1 RNRLT
6 NIGAANPDG
15 SKPVWTYEDDYHYKE
30 LTPYRSSEGKPLY
43 SYYLLRTDGVFQTDA
58 EAAAYVNSN
67 GQRLQPKAKAG
78 DLKFV
83 DIDQNGSIGEGDYEF
98 RGNAMPKMTY
108 AFSAGFSYKKFSFD
122 FMLQGSYGAKLF
134 NAYKYTTLNEAVG
147 SFNRSEKILK
157 ALEGPTYDVPRISMT
172 DDNDNFGRI
181 SDWYLESGSYLRMKN
196 ISISYSFSDLLRK
209 LAFFNQRQS
218 TLDLTLS
225 CDNLFTITP
234 YSGIDPEVGGVG
246 LDCGQYPVSRTISLG
261 VKIKF

>member
-1 RNRLT
+1 M
-6 NIGAANPDG
+6 
-15 SKPVWTYEDDYHYKE
+15 
-30 LTPYRSSEGKPLY
+30 
-43 SYYLLRTDGVFQTDA
+43 
-58 EAAAYVNSN
+58 
-67 GQRLQPKAKAG
+67 
-78 DLKFV
+78 KFV
-83 DIDQNGSIGEGDYEF
+83 DVDNDGEIGEGDYEF
-98 RGNAMPKMTY
+98 RGNAMPKLTY

-147 SFNRSEKILK
+147 SFNRSDKILQ
-157 ALEGPTYDVPRISMT
+157 ALDGPTYAVPRISMT

-196 ISISYSFSDLLRK
+196 ISISYSFTDLLRK
-209 LAFFNQRQS
+209 IAFFNSRQS

-234 YSGIDPEVGGVG
+234 YTGIDPEVGGVG
-246 LDCGQYPVSRTISLG
+246 FDCGQYPVSRTVSLA